1 MEEKMHVLIV
11 EPHKK
16 PYFKDIDK
24 SLESL
29 QHEVGGW
36 IEATYP
42 YDDPVAIICN
52 EEGKINGLELN
63 RAVRDEDGE
72 IMDIIAGTFIVAGLG
87 SEDFVSLSD
96 EMAKKYEKEFS
107 TPELF
112 VRINGKL
119 IVIPVNDEK
128 AKGNMDSMAKAQAV
142 DTISKDNR

>member
-16 PYFKDIDK
+16 PYLKDIDNN
-24 SLESL
+24 LESL

-63 RAVRDEDGE
+63 RAVRDENGE
-72 IMDIIAGTFIVAGLG
+72 IVDIIAGTFIVAGIG

-96 EMAKKYEKEFS
+96 KMAEKYEKEFS

-112 VRINGKL
+112 VRIQGKL
-119 IVIPVNDEK
+119 IVMPVTDEQVK
-128 AKGNMDSMAKAQAV
+128 ESADSLAKVQSV
-142 DTISKDNR
+142 DPVSKDIR

>member
-1 MEEKMHVLIV
+1 MHVLIV

-16 PYFKDIDK
+16 PYLKDIDNN
-24 SLESL
+24 LESL

-63 RAVRDEDGE
+63 RAVRDENGE
-72 IMDIIAGTFIVAGLG
+72 IVDIIAGTFIVAGIG
-87 SEDFVSLSD
+87 NEDFVSLSD
-96 EMAKKYEKEFS
+96 KMSEKYEKEFS

-112 VRINGKL
+112 VRIQGKL
-119 IVIPVNDEK
+119 IVMPVTDEQVK
-128 AKGNMDSMAKAQAV
+128 GSADSLAKVQSV
-142 DTISKDNR
+142 DPVSKDIR